1 MGLVE
6 FLEEKRSIIVKQ
18 WFHLIADTYPA
29 QTAEMMKKETN
40 QFTNPVGYALRQGTE
55 GLYGELLR
63 GVESERTTGLLDRVI
78 RIRAIQDFTPA
89 QGVGFVFLLK
99 RIIREQAQKADWKD
113 RISTEDLLELESHI
127 DNMALL
133 AFNVYVQCREKLYE
147 VRVNEVK
154 NRTFRLLQL
163 AGMTAEMEEINKIGL
178 GPEAEA
184 PKD

>member
-1 MGLVE
+1 MGLAR

-18 WFHLIADTYPA
+18 WFHLIANTYPA
-29 QTAEMMKKETN
+29 QTAEMLKKETN

-63 GVESERTTGLLDRVI
+63 GVEPDGATKLLDRII
-78 RIRAIQDFTPA
+78 RIRAIQDFSPA

-99 RIIREQAQKADWKD
+99 RIIREEARKEDWKD

-133 AFNVYVQCREKLYE
+133 AFNVYVECREKLYA
-147 VRVNEVK
+147 VRLNEVK
-154 NRTFRLLQL
+154 NRTFRLLQM
-163 AGMTAEMEEINKIGL
+163 AGLTAEMEEIDKIGL

>member
-1 MGLVE
+1 MGLYE
-6 FLEEKRSIIVKQ
+6 FLEEKRSNILKQ
-18 WFHLIADTYPA
+18 WFHLIADTYPP
-29 QTAEMMKKETN
+29 QTAEMLKKETN
-40 QFTNPVGYALRQGTE
+40 QFTNPVGYSLRQGTE

-63 GVESERTTGLLDRVI
+63 GVEPETTTAFLDKII
-78 RIRAIQDFTPA
+78 RIRAIQDFSPA

-99 RIIREQAQKADWKD
+99 RIIREETRKGDWKD
-113 RISTEDLLELESHI
+113 RISMEDLLELESHI

-163 AGMTAEMEEINKIGL
+163 ANLTAEMEEINKIGL

>member
-1 MGLVE
+1 MGLIE
-6 FLEEKRSIIVKQ
+6 FLEERRSIIVKT
-18 WFHLIADTYPA
+18 WFHLIADTYPP
-29 QTAEMMKKETN
+29 QTAEMLKKETS
-40 QFTNPVGYALRQGTE
+40 QFANPVGYALRTGTE
-55 GLYGELLR
+55 GLYGELVR
-63 GVESERTTGLLDRVI
+63 GVEPDKTTALLDKIV
-78 RIRAIQDFTPA
+78 RIRAIQDFQPA

-99 RIIREQAQKADWKD
+99 RIIREEIQKGDWKD
-113 RISTEDLLELESHI
+113 RIATEELLELESHI

-154 NRTFRLLQL
+154 NRTFRLLQMANL
-163 AGMTAEMEEINKIGL
+163 TAEMEEINKIPL